1 MKALL
6 FDLDGVLVDVA
17 GSYRRAIRETF
28 RFFAD
33 AEIDEA
39 AIRAYKD
46 GGGLNDDWDLTL
58 TALRDRGIAVERGRV
73 VEAFQEIYLGKN
85 FDGLIGNEKWLLRGE
100 ALKDL
105 FRTFDLGIVTGRP
118 AAETRFTLE
127 HFGFERFF
135 PVVITRDD
143 LPEGRGKPDPLGIRS
158 ALAVLGRRQG
168 FYAGD
173 TVDDMRAARA
183 AGLVPIGV
191 VSPGDAGGDGSVDT
205 AGARL
210 LAAGAHRIV
219 RDINRIGEIWP

>member
-28 RFFAD
+28 RLFAD

-39 AIRAYKD
+39 AIQAYKD

-58 TALRDRGIAVERGRV
+58 TALRDRGIAVERDRV
-73 VEAFQEIYLGKN
+73 VETFQEIYLGKN
-85 FDGLIGNEKWLLRGE
+85 FDGLIGNEQWLLRGE
-100 ALKDL
+100 VLTDL

-127 HFGFERFF
+127 HFGFGRFF

-143 LPEGRGKPDPLGIRS
+143 LPEGRGKPDPLGIRT
-158 ALAVLGRRQG
+158 ALAVLGRREG

-191 VSPGDAGGDGSVDT
+191 VSAGDAGGDDCVDE
-205 AGARL
+205 AGAKL
-210 LAAGAHRIV
+210 LAAGADRIV